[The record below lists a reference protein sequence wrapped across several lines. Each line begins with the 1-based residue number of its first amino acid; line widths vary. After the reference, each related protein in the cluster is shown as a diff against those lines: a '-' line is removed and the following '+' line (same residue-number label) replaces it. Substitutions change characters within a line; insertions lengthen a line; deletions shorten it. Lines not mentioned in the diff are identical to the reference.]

1 MPLPPSEHP
10 DADEPMSM
18 RWSAGRVATVL
29 GFLVMVAF
37 WAWIFAGGP
46 RKVNPDHLDDRA
58 FVTRTQE
65 RCKEMLTRLDEL
77 PPGPS
82 LTDANRRA
90 AVLDQA
96 TAVLTKAIDDIE
108 ADAPKTGDDGI
119 SMRGWIAD
127 WRVYLAN
134 RTDYAKRLRTDPKAR
149 LLLDE
154 NIGGDPIDTGIEV
167 FTQVNDMRECATP
180 GDIG

>member
-1 MPLPPSEHP
+1 MSLPPSEHP
-10 DADEPMSM
+10 EADEPMSM
-18 RWSAGRVATVL
+18 LWTAGRVATVL

-46 RKVNPDHLDDRA
+46 KKVNPDRLGDRA

-65 RCKEMLTRLDEL
+65 RCKQMLVDLDKL

-82 LTDANRRA
+82 LKDATQRA
-90 AVLDQA
+90 DVLDQA
-96 TAVLTKAIDDIE
+96 TGVVTKTIDDIE
-108 ADAPKTGDDGI
+108 ADAPTSGGDAQ
-119 SMRGWIAD
+119 SVRGWIKD

-134 RTDYAKRLRTDPKAR
+134 RADYAKRLRTDPKAR

-154 NIGGDPIDTGIEV
+154 NKGGDPIDTGIEV
-167 FTQVNDMRECATP
+167 FAQVNDMRECATP
-180 GDIG
+180 GDVG